1 VIVCS
6 GKGGID
12 DKRRAFDWGACA
24 YVEKPFEFEEL
35 VREVTRA
42 VERARAHESATGAN
56 TLPLPVGNPELA

>member
-42 VERARAHESATGAN
+42 IDRTRARETATAAGGIPIA
-56 TLPLPVGNPELA
+56 LVDPEVA